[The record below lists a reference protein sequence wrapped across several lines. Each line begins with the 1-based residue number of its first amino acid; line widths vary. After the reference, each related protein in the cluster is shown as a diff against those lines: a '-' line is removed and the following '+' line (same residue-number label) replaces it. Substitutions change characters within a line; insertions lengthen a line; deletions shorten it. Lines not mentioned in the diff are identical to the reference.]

1 MESCRI
7 YLSGAM
13 SGLSFEE
20 QSKWRKQV
28 MNAIKFED
36 HDYVKSVSFF
46 DPTQYYGFEES
57 YHKSEREIMEYELY
71 NLRKSDL
78 VIVNFNN
85 PNSIGTA
92 MELAIAKEL
101 RIPIIAFGV
110 NGQNIHPWLLE
121 TCTRVCDNMREA
133 VEHTVNY
140 FLN

>member
-1 MESCRI
+1 MENCRI

-46 DPTQYYGFEES
+46 DPTQYYGFEEK
-57 YHKSEREIMEYELY
+57 YQKSEREIMEYELY

-78 VIVNFNN
+78 VIVNLSHQ
-85 PNSIGTA
+85 NSIGTA

-101 RIPIIAFGV
+101 HIPVIAFGV
-110 NGQNIHPWLLE
+110 NGQDLHPWLLE
-121 TCTRVCDNMREA
+121 TCTRVCDNLREV